1 MDKIRKLSESELK
14 EITKKA
20 KKIIPIKVAYFAD
33 KMGVSYGRI
42 SIRHQRTRWGSCSR
56 EGNLNFN
63 ALLMLMPNEL
73 VDYVVVHE
81 LAHRK
86 ELNHSK
92 RFYGVVESFLPD
104 YKNREAQLKEVGAK
118 IIALLPKR

>member
-1 MDKIRKLSESELK
+1 MDRIRKLSESELK

-42 SIRHQRTRWGSCSR
+42 SIRHQRTRWGSCSS

>member
-1 MDKIRKLSESELK
+1 MDRTGKISESELK

-42 SIRHQRTRWGSCSR
+42 SIRHQRTRWGSCSS

-118 IIALLPKR
+118 VIALLPKR

>member
-1 MDKIRKLSESELK
+1 MDRTGKLSESELK

-42 SIRHQRTRWGSCSR
+42 SIRHQRTRWGSCSS

-118 IIALLPKR
+118 VIALLPKR